1 MKYDYLIV
9 GAGLYGAAFAQQMTA
24 AGKRCLVIDR
34 RPHLA
39 GNAHCQE
46 VEGILVHAYGA
57 HIFHTADEEVWEYV
71 NRYGKFNHYVNS
83 PVAIYHNE
91 LYNLPFNMNTFS
103 KLWGVLTPGEAQ
115 AEIQRQASRHAID
128 EPQNLEEQALKLV
141 GDDIYQKLIKGYTEK
156 QWGRD
161 CKDLP
166 AFILRRVPLRF
177 TYDNNYFTDPHQGI
191 PTEGYDVLVQRLLA
205 GSDVLLSTCYRDFV
219 EKHPHIA
226 HKTVYTGTIDGFFGY
241 CYGPLEY
248 RSLRFETETLDMANY
263 QGNAVVNYT
272 AREVPYTRIIE
283 HKHFT
288 FGQQEKTV
296 ITREYPAPWQPGEE
310 PYYPVND
317 GKNQALL
324 ARYQQLA
331 QARPE
336 VRFGGRLGSYRYTI
350 WTRSSAPPWMTQG
363 RSWRNRDKRPPA
375 LPGAFFVPI
384 CYSSLPLYPA
394 GGSVT

>member
-272 AREVPYTRIIE
+272 AREVPFTRIIE

-331 QARPE
+331 QSRPE
-336 VRFGGRLGSYRYTI
+336 VRFGGRLGSYRYYNMDQVI
-350 WTRSSAPPWMTQG
+350 RAALDDAREELAERQ
-363 RSWRNRDKRPPA
+363 RD
-375 LPGAFFVPI
+375 
-384 CYSSLPLYPA
+384 
-394 GGSVT
+394 